1 MVGKWHLG
9 FFEWSYTPTY
19 RGFESFYGFYTGMED
34 HFEHE
39 RLGILD
45 LRDDTLPVRDMNGT
59 YSANLFTKVGKKKRN
74 NEEGKSNKKKKK
86 KQETKL
92 QGGEQVVSFFFFVF
106 SFLDLIAVK
115 IF

>member
-39 RLGILD
+39 NLGILD
-45 LRDDTLPVRDMNGT
+45 LRDDTLPARDMNGT

-74 NEEGKSNKKKKK
+74 NEEGKSNKKKEKAIN
-86 KQETKL
+86 QTS
-92 QGGEQVVSFFFFVF
+92 GWRTSRFVFFFFVF

>member
-19 RGFESFYGFYTGMED
+19 RGFESFYGFYTDKED

-39 RLGILD
+39 NLGILD

-59 YSANLFTKVGKKKRN
+59 FSANLFTKVGKKKRN
-74 NEEGKSNKKKKK
+74 NEESKSNEKKKK
-86 KQETKL
+86 
-92 QGGEQVVSFFFFVF
+92 EQAINQTSGWRTSHFVVVVVVVVFFRF
-106 SFLDLIAVK
+106 
-115 IF
+115 

>member
-19 RGFESFYGFYTGMED
+19 RGFESFYGFYTGCGD

-74 NEEGKSNKKKKK
+74 NEEGKSNKKKRKSNK
-86 KQETKL
+86 PNFRVENK
-92 QGGEQVVSFFFFVF
+92 SFRFCFCFF